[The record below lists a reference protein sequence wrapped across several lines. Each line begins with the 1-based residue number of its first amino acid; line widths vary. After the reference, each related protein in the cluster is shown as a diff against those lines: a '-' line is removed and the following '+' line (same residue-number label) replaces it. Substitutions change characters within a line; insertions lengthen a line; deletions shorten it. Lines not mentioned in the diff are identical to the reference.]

1 MNGMDSDESFWR
13 HLCEILLSAKAAV
26 MPRKR
31 KLDGSADR
39 IGIVELPL
47 LTVFPHPRE
56 VNETDFR
63 AVYYNF

>member
-1 MNGMDSDESFWR
+1 MGSDRDFWR

-26 MPRKR
+26 MPQKR
-31 KLDGSADR
+31 NLNGSADQ

-47 LTVFPHPRE
+47 LTVFLHPCE

-63 AVYYNF
+63 AVYHNF